1 MSITLEQV
9 WGMMQ
14 QLQQQQQ
21 ALEQSRVGDRSA
33 LEEEMKGRRN
43 DQAIIDEAVKGIRKE
58 LEKEEGG
65 MQWMH
70 SALVKGD
77 NVFQKF
83 KDEEFKGTQE

>member
-1 MSITLEQV
+1 MSGTTEQM

-14 QLQQQQQ
+14 QLQQQLQ
-21 ALEQSRVGDRSA
+21 ALEQSRMGDRSA

-70 SALVKGD
+70 SALVMEI
-77 NVFQKF
+77 N
-83 KDEEFKGTQE
+83 